1 MEFLKAILGE
11 ELYATF
17 SEKIKSHND
26 TNPDKAVKIADLAS
40 GAYVSKQKY
49 DDAIAEIDGYKGQI
63 ATRDKDIEELKKAA
77 AGDAELTTKYDEL
90 QGKYDKDT
98 KDLQDKLA
106 QTQFNAAFD
115 VALAGSGAK
124 NTKALRAL
132 LDMDKIKYENDA
144 LSGFNEQLEVI
155 KKENDYLFE
164 GETKSSG
171 GMRHGSGIS
180 AEDSFIAGMREGAG
194 LKE

>member
-1 MEFLKAILGE
+1 MEFLKTILGE
-11 ELYATF
+11 ELYSSF
-17 SEKIKSHND
+17 SEKIKSYND
-26 TNPDKAVKIADLAS
+26 SNPDKPVKIADLSS

-49 DDAIAEIDGYKGQI
+49 DDEVSGYKEQL

-77 AGDAELTTKYDEL
+77 AGDAELTAKYDEL

-106 QTQFNAAFD
+106 QTQYNAAFD
-115 VALAGSGAK
+115 LALAGSGAK

-132 LDMDKIKYENDA
+132 FDMDKIKYENDT
-144 LSGFNEQLEVI
+144 LSGFDEQLEAI

-171 GMRHGSGIS
+171 GMRHGSSFGT
-180 AEDSFIAGMREGAG
+180 EDSFMASVREGAG